1 MFSVLFCLYH
11 MLGRVLSAVFLCLG
25 YKLHL
30 FNSQTPIA
38 LHIRLLH
45 ANKNFLYLH
54 ILNIRHEVS
63 SSV

>member
-1 MFSVLFCLYH
+1 

-38 LHIRLLH
+38 LHIRLLR